1 MRIFKKRDLRICL
14 LIVLAVAVVWGGGR
28 LLLSVFLAAENS
40 PAADD
45 VSSVSSEA
53 VPVVASSEAKGDA
66 DAPSSEGS
74 LSEAV
79 VSSET
84 VLSEEKAGW
93 GQLWSHFFAMAT
105 GISLE
110 ESDFPRWQSI
120 LSACLPWRFS
130 REQEEDELIFHYAA
144 GDESSYFWNQNEDTE
159 NPLVAIYSTHSAESY
174 TPYSGQPSVSGSRG
188 GVYVASSVVAETLA
202 KENIGTVVDD
212 TIHDSPNWNKSYSN
226 SLATAQKL
234 LNTYPSIK
242 ILIDMHRDAGV
253 SKENTTVEINGKK
266 AARIMFVV
274 GSNQRYEHPYWEQ
287 NLSFAEQIGEKM
299 EELYPGL
306 LRTVKVQN
314 GRYNQHVSTHSVL
327 VEMGA
332 TENTIEE
339 VEYSASMLAEVLA
352 EVLRKME

>member
-1 MRIFKKRDLRICL
+1 MRIFRKKDLRICL
-14 LIVLAVAVVWGGGR
+14 LITFVAAVLGGGY
-28 LLLSVFLAAENS
+28 LLGNEMISAAG
-40 PAADD
+40 
-45 VSSVSSEA
+45 EA
-53 VPVVASSEAKGDA
+53 EEILPVVATKSEEMTLSDMVDEGNIAA
-66 DAPSSEGS
+66 SETRS
-74 LSEAV
+74 LSE
-79 VSSET
+79 T
-84 VLSEEKAGW
+84 EERCQG
-93 GQLWSHFFAMAT
+93 LWTSLFSMTT
-105 GISLE
+105 GISLGDG
-110 ESDFPRWQSI
+110 DFFCGQR
-120 LSACLPWRFS
+120 LLAACLPWRLS
-130 REQEEDELIFHYAA
+130 QDREEDKLIFHYAA
-144 GDESSYFWNQNEDTE
+144 GDESSYFWNQNEAAE

-202 KENIGTVVDD
+202 KANIGTIVDD
-212 TIHDSPNWNKSYSN
+212 TIHDSPDWNKSYSN
-226 SLATAQKL
+226 SLTTARKL

-253 SKENTTVEINGKK
+253 PKENTTVEIAGKK

-287 NLSFAEQIGEKM
+287 NLAFAERIGEKM

-314 GRYNQHVSTHSVL
+314 GRYNQHISTHSIL

-339 VEYSASMLAEVLA
+339 VEYSASMLAVVLT
-352 EVLRKME
+352 EVLREME